1 MPIHPLSRL
10 RNPVLL
16 LALATAFPLTGN
28 ATGVASIDFTAGSV
42 TALSLSGV
50 QRTLL
55 KGAEV
60 ANGDTVRTGENG
72 RAQLRFSDGALISL
86 QPQTEFRVDE
96 YQYSGKIDGQ
106 EKGFFSLLKGGLRTI
121 TGWVGRTNRENYKVS
136 TGVATIGIRGTE
148 YSAGLSSTGSE
159 LNVSTGEGLVE
170 VCNASGCLLLASG
183 ESGFVQGANA
193 PRRTDSRPQLLPA
206 QPEDSLLPVYASGED
221 KNTDGSPAS
230 MPESAKKAAVT
241 TTTSPAPVLYT
252 VGGIVGLG
260 GAVFRNNASAT
271 FNGDGSLKSFTS
283 GSQTSSQGTAQVV
296 GYNGSDSIIKWGA
309 WANGTA
315 TIDNGAVT
323 LSANQ
328 SLHHFWGVPTA
339 TMPTTGTASYV
350 LLGGT
355 SPTETTGAWASG
367 TLNSASMSVNFG
379 TLAVSA
385 NLHVTINPTS
395 VNRDYLMSGT
405 GALSGG
411 AFSVVNM
418 SGSGSACLVAACSGE
433 LSGRF
438 YGTSAE
444 RVGLAYKIFDANF
457 GGKTIIGVAAL
468 K

>member
-1 MPIHPLSRL
+1 MS
-10 RNPVLL
+10 
-16 LALATAFPLTGN
+16 G
-28 ATGVASIDFTAGSV
+28 GV
-42 TALSLSGV
+42 
-50 QRTLL
+50 
-55 KGAEV
+55 
-60 ANGDTVRTGENG
+60 
-72 RAQLRFSDGALISL
+72 
-86 QPQTEFRVDE
+86 
-96 YQYSGKIDGQ
+96 Y
-106 EKGFFSLLKGGLRTI
+106 
-121 TGWVGRTNRENYKVS
+121 
-136 TGVATIGIRGTE
+136 
-148 YSAGLSSTGSE
+148 
-159 LNVSTGEGLVE
+159 
-170 VCNASGCLLLASG
+170 
-183 ESGFVQGANA
+183 
-193 PRRTDSRPQLLPA
+193 
-206 QPEDSLLPVYASGED
+206 
-221 KNTDGSPAS
+221 
-230 MPESAKKAAVT
+230 
-241 TTTSPAPVLYT
+241 
-252 VGGIVGLG
+252 
-260 GAVFRNNASAT
+260 RNNATAS
-271 FNGDGSLKSFTS
+271 FNGDGSLNSFTS

-296 GYNGSDSIIKWGA
+296 GYNGSDAIIKWGA
-309 WANGTA
+309 WANCTA
-315 TIDNGAVT
+315 TIDNVAVT

-339 TMPTTGTASYV
+339 TMPSTGTASYV

-355 SPTETTGAWASG
+355 SPTESTGAWASG

>member
-221 KNTDGSPAS
+221 KNPDGSPAS

-385 NLHVTINPTS
+385 SLGITINPGPYSTFNVS
-395 VNRDYLMSGT
+395 GSGT
-405 GALSGG
+405 ISGG
-411 AFSVVNM
+411 NGITISSL
-418 SGSGSACLVAACSGE
+418 SGSGSGCVSGCSGE
-433 LSGRF
+433 VSGKF
-438 YGTSAE
+438 FGTSAE
-444 RVGLAYKIFDANF
+444 RVGIAYKITESLTN
-457 GGKTIIGVAAL
+457 KTIIGVATL
-468 K
+468 KK

>member
-1 MPIHPLSRL
+1 MPIHPFSRL

-16 LALATAFPLTGN
+16 LALAAAFPLTAN
-28 ATGVASIDFTAGSV
+28 AAGVASIDFSTGSV
-42 TALSLSGV
+42 TALSLSGI
-50 QRTLL
+50 QRPLG

-60 ANGDTVRTGENG
+60 VNGDTVRTGGNG

-86 QPQTEFRVDE
+86 QPHTEFRVDD

-121 TGWVGRTNRENYKVS
+121 TGWVRRTNRENYKVS
-136 TGVATIGIRGTE
+136 TSVATIGIRGTE
-148 YSAGLSSTGSE
+148 YSAGLNPSGSE

-170 VCNASGCLLLASG
+170 VCNTNGCLLLASG

-221 KNTDGSPAS
+221 KNTDGSPES
-230 MPESAKKAAVT
+230 MPASAKT
-241 TTTSPAPVLYT
+241 TPTPTPPPVLYT
-252 VGGIVGLG
+252 VGGIVGLSG
-260 GAVFRNNASAT
+260 GIYRNNATAT
-271 FNGDGSLKSFTS
+271 FNGDGSLNSFTS

-296 GYNGSDSIIKWGA
+296 GYNGSDAIIKWGA
-309 WANGTA
+309 WANGNA
-315 TIDNGAVT
+315 TIDNVAVT

-355 SPTETTGAWASG
+355 SPTEVSGAWAPG

-379 TLAVSA
+379 TLAVNAS
-385 NLHVTINPTS
+385 LGVTINPGPYNT
-395 VNRDYLMSGT
+395 
-405 GALSGG
+405 
-411 AFSVVNM
+411 FNM
-418 SGSGSACLVAACSGE
+418 SGSGSISGGNGIAITGMSGTGSGCVSGCSGE
-433 LSGRF
+433 VSGRF
-438 YGTSAE
+438 FGTSAE
-444 RVGLAYKIFDANF
+444 RAGITYKISE
-457 GGKTIIGVAAL
+457 GLTSKTIIGVATL
-468 K
+468 KQ